1 MKYGYLFSGY
11 KKDMYYWEIVAIFTK
26 VFLVMVTVYLKVV
39 SPESQVLIGLF
50 LLILFMIL

>member
-1 MKYGYLFSGY
+1 M
-11 KKDMYYWEIVAIFTK
+11 TK

-39 SPESQVLIGLF
+39 SSESQVLIGLF